1 MNRYDVIVV
10 GGGVSGLVFAEHAAR
25 AGKRVLLLEKAPAV
39 GGCLDSWQAAP
50 DYYVEM
56 GAHTA
61 YNSYGD
67 LLEILQRRGRLGELL
82 GREKLGYHFVNQS
95 GLQSPLARLNWLEL
109 LTSLPVGLFKD
120 KSGLSVC
127 AYYGALLGRGNYANV
142 LGPAFAAVLSQPCD
156 EYPAQWLFRR
166 KPRLKDAPRKYTW
179 ATGMQGLLQA
189 LTVGAGFETRTGM
202 AVTSVARADAGYALT
217 AGEETFSCAI
227 LALAT
232 PPDVAATL
240 LADAA
245 PGTARRLMRFPMADI
260 ESVAVTLRRDRT
272 RLKPV
277 AGLIGVDDAFYSG
290 VTRDPVPHPD
300 LHAFTFHF
308 RPGRDDDVAKRRR
321 MAQVLGCSEDDFQ
334 SQHARVN
341 RLPALDVSHMGL
353 VAELEDDCVESSL
366 ALLGNYFQ
374 GMSIG
379 DCAQRSVR
387 EARRLFAKGA

>member
-10 GGGVSGLVFAEHAAR
+10 GGGVSGLVFAEHTAR

-82 GREKLGYHFVNQS
+82 GREKLGYHFVNQG

-120 KSGLSVC
+120 KSGLSVR

-202 AVTSVARADAGYALT
+202 TVTSVARADAGYTLT

-277 AGLIGVDDAFYSG
+277 AGLIGVDDAFYSV
-290 VTRDPVPHPD
+290 VTRDPVPHPE
-300 LHAFTFHF
+300 LRAFTFHF
-308 RPGRDDDVAKRRR
+308 RPGRHDDAAKHRR

-353 VAELEDDCVESSL
+353 VAELEDDCAESGL

-379 DCAQRSVR
+379 DCAQRSAL